1 MNLKPDEFFI
11 VKIEDNSRTAEVN
24 IYAGGLAVS
33 AKYAKY
39 AGSRRNTARNKLKGE
54 SIELTEAN
62 VCTDAG
68 PVFIPI
74 LLNFTPRYNNCCL
87 FKAGFILK

>member
-1 MNLKPDEFFI
+1 MNLKPTEFFI
-11 VKIEDNSRTAEVN
+11 VKIEDNSCITEVN
-24 IYAGGLAVS
+24 IYAGGLVVF
-33 AKYAKY
+33 AKYA
-39 AGSRRNTARNKLKGE
+39 ACRRKTARNKLKGE

-74 LLNFTPRYNNCCL
+74 LLNFTPRYNNYCL
-87 FKAGFILK
+87 FKAGIILK